1 MFKLWNH
8 QKDGVELFTKLK
20 RMYAYWDT
28 GTGKTRFACACMD
41 ALLSNYTLIVCP
53 KNVFISWESE
63 LEFYGIRNHRFSIMS
78 YEKFRNHMTEREFK
92 LYDFIIFDEAHRLK
106 SNKAKVSKLALRLRQ
121 KFPDIPCLM
130 LSGTPADKWHELL
143 FPFKILC
150 PNQRPFM
157 SGYSVLLHRYFFLD
171 NFFNPTRLKVS
182 EDNYIALF
190 KPFLNI
196 VKRED
201 VIELPELSNIVI
213 KTEPIRKPN
222 AIELAS
228 SSSINILAQ
237 FIAKYQI
244 AQGVCDGKVFNHT
257 KLAWVIEFLKDNPD
271 TVVFS
276 NFVAPVKEL
285 TKHVDGYFITGDDK
299 KQLVEC
305 VNKQDK
311 PLIATYC
318 IKEGLNLQ
326 RYRNV
331 VFLSL
336 PLAYRDYVQSLSRV
350 YRAGQKNK
358 VVVYHLLGNAID
370 NKVYQILQAKKDVTD
385 VLRDSQFN
393 LEELLYK

>member
-1 MFKLWNH
+1 MSLWKH
-8 QKDGVELFTKLK
+8 QQDGVNLFQSLK
-20 RMYAYWDT
+20 KMYAYWDT
-28 GTGKTRFACACMD
+28 GTGKTRFACACVD
-41 ALLSNYTLIVCP
+41 TLHSNNILVVCP
-53 KNVFISWESE
+53 KNVFISWQDEIQT
-63 LEFYGIRNHRFSIMS
+63 YGLNPNIFTIMS
-78 YEKFRNHMTEREFK
+78 YETFRNRMTDDKFQK
-92 LYDFIIFDEAHRLK
+92 FDFIIFDEAHRLK
-106 SNKAKVSKLALRLRQ
+106 SNKAKVSKVALQLRQ

-143 FPFKILC
+143 FPFKVLC

-157 SGYSVLLHRYFFLD
+157 SGYSVLVNRYFFLD
-171 NFFNPTRLKVS
+171 NFFNPKRLRTS
-182 EDNYIALF
+182 QENYIALF
-190 KPFLNI
+190 KPYLSI

-201 VIELPELSNIVI
+201 VIELPELSNVTI
-213 KTEPIRKPN
+213 KTDPIRKPN
-222 AIELAS
+222 EIVLDK
-228 SSSINILAQ
+228 NVNVLTQ

-244 AQGVCDGKVFNHT
+244 AQGVWENKVFNHT
-257 KLAWVIEFLKDNPD
+257 KLAWLVEFLKDNPD

-285 TKHVDGYFITGDDK
+285 AKHIDGYFITGDDK
-299 KQLVEC
+299 KQLETC
-305 VNKQDK
+305 VFRQDK

-326 RYRNV
+326 RYKNV

-358 VVVYHLLGNAID
+358 VVVYHILGNAID

-393 LEELLYK
+393 LEEI